1 MRHKIP
7 EDKKK
12 SKFSICLN
20 EKLDNKLEQ
29 YLAENNIP
37 RSKYIE
43 KLIRDDFEKKGYD
56 ITPDF
61 EK

>member
-7 EDKKK
+7 EEKKK

-20 EKLDNKLEQ
+20 DKLDNKLEK
-29 YLAENNIP
+29 YLEDNNIS

-43 KLIRDDFEKKGYD
+43 NLIRQDFDKKGYD
-56 ITPDF
+56 TTPDF
-61 EK
+61 